1 MHAGL
6 TIRANR
12 EFFFFFSIF
21 FNIIYIYIGS
31 EQKYISG
38 VANMG
43 EKCKRCDNE
52 AVRVSRGE
60 PFCKACFIKFIQFRQ
75 RKQMERFKVSYNE
88 PRPPDQHVLLP
99 VSLGPSSM
107 ALLDMCV
114 EMIRA
119 QKAIHRGRQG
129 FYLHVVH
136 VMDQEDSTI
145 QERLEGLRERYPE
158 CEKIEAVKLPSNTE
172 TDVVQISRG
181 KNVSGLE
188 NAMKQMNKTGREDS
202 IGILR
207 KELIERIAEKK
218 GCQTTVYGHCQT
230 RLAELVI
237 AMTSKGRGSAMP
249 HAINDGGYYPLK
261 DVLSSEVDIYNELQ
275 GTGELIVTRTK
286 PPANVKLQSIDDL
299 VHQYFISVEKDFPS
313 VVSTVVRTA
322 NKLASQE
329 EGEDNC
335 AICGGLRGE
344 DTLEW
349 IKKITVNA
357 PIEDAGETLC
367 YGCMVMLRNSSD
379 KLQWPRYS
387 IDDVINEY
395 EL

>member
-1 MHAGL
+1 
-6 TIRANR
+6 
-12 EFFFFFSIF
+12 
-21 FNIIYIYIGS
+21 
-31 EQKYISG
+31 
-38 VANMG
+38 
-43 EKCKRCDNE
+43 
-52 AVRVSRGE
+52 
-60 PFCKACFIKFIQFRQ
+60 
-75 RKQMERFKVSYNE
+75 MERFKVSYNE
-88 PRPPDQHVLLP
+88 PRPPDQHILLP

-136 VMDQEDSTI
+136 VIMDQGEEDATR
-145 QERLEGLRERYPE
+145 ERLRRLKERYPE
-158 CEKIEAVKLPSNTE
+158 CEQVEAVRLPESCDTGVE
-172 TDVVQISRG
+172 VVQISRG
-181 KNVSGLE
+181 EGVSGLDD
-188 NAMKQMNKTGREDS
+188 AMQQMNKTGREDS
-202 IGILR
+202 VGILR
-207 KELIERIAEKK
+207 KRLIAKIAEKK
-218 GCQTTVYGHCQT
+218 GCQTIIYGHCQT

-237 AMTSKGRGSAMP
+237 ALTAKGRGSAMP

-275 GTGELIVTRTK
+275 ETDDLLVTRTK

-299 VHQYFISVEKDFPS
+299 VHQYFVSVEKDFPS

-335 AICGGLRGE
+335 SICGGIRGK

-367 YGCMVMLRNSSD
+367 YGCMVMLRNSAD

-387 IDDVINEY
+387 VHDVVNEY
-395 EL
+395 QL

>member
-1 MHAGL
+1 
-6 TIRANR
+6 
-12 EFFFFFSIF
+12 
-21 FNIIYIYIGS
+21 
-31 EQKYISG
+31 
-38 VANMG
+38 
-43 EKCKRCDNE
+43 
-52 AVRVSRGE
+52 
-60 PFCKACFIKFIQFRQ
+60 
-75 RKQMERFKVSYNE
+75 MERFKVSYNE

-129 FYLHVVH
+129 FFLHVVH
-136 VMDQEDSTI
+136 VMDQEDSSDTR
-145 QERLEGLRERYPE
+145 ERLERLRERYPE
-158 CEKIEAVKLPSNTE
+158 CEKIEAVKLPESSKTE
-172 TDVVQISRG
+172 LVQISRG
-181 KNVSGLE
+181 E
-188 NAMKQMNKTGREDS
+188 NISDLDGAMKQVNKTGREDS
-202 IGILR
+202 KGILR
-207 KELIERIAEKK
+207 KGLIEKIAERN
-218 GCQTTVYGHCQT
+218 GCQTTIYGHCQT

-261 DVLSSEVDIYNELQ
+261 DVLSSEVDIYNDLQ
-275 GTGELIVTRTK
+275 ETCDLIVSRTK

-335 AICGGLRGE
+335 SICGGIRGK

-367 YGCMVMLRNSSD
+367 YGCMVMLRNSAD

-387 IDDVINEY
+387 VQDIVNEY